1 MSVVV
6 WLLLFESELKCHL
19 GVAMS
24 GFYLLLSSSL
34 GISSL
39 LIRILD
45 APFPLLL
52 GICAQSHHF
61 SFSAFR
67 KWRTRA
73 IAWSRRVSCIS
84 SRRRDSSAWRRGDGR
99 KKRHPELASRNN
111 DETISCQWFLR
122 ILSES
127 TFHCKVAHSSISFF
141 REKKSINSAR
151 PEYKACFCVSLLP
164 PSLSL
169 LCFSPLFEVLADV
182 LPTRLASADA
192 WRLLLLQ
199 LLVMS

>member
-6 WLLLFESELKCHL
+6 WLFLFESELKCHL

-24 GFYLLLSSSL
+24 GFY
-34 GISSL
+34 SL
-39 LIRILD
+39 LFAWNIFIADQNFRCSLSLAARNLCLINR
-45 APFPLLL
+45 
-52 GICAQSHHF
+52 SHHF

-141 REKKSINSAR
+141 REKKIDQLSTAR
-151 PEYKACFCVSLLP
+151 IQGMFLRLTFATFTIP
-164 PSLSL
+164 
-169 LCFSPLFEVLADV
+169 PLF
-182 LPTRLASADA
+182 
-192 WRLLLLQ
+192 
-199 LLVMS
+199 